1 MIRYGR
7 SKSTGETRSEF
18 RELHRRLANTT
29 QVGISRSG
37 WWQAFVFAVPA
48 NIDRPQ
54 TERSMPMKK
63 FIQSVITALMM
74 IVLMVGL
81 SGCTK
86 EGPVEKAGKKIDK
99 TIEKAGEQIE
109 KAGDKVQDTVK
120 DAKK

>member
-1 MIRYGR
+1 
-7 SKSTGETRSEF
+7 
-18 RELHRRLANTT
+18 
-29 QVGISRSG
+29 
-37 WWQAFVFAVPA
+37 
-48 NIDRPQ
+48 
-54 TERSMPMKK
+54 MKK
-63 FIQSVITALMM
+63 FVQSVITALMM

-109 KAGDKVQDTVK
+109 KAGEKVQDAVK

>member
-1 MIRYGR
+1 MVDQ
-7 SKSTGETRSEF
+7 KSTEEEVRQ
-18 RELHRRLANTT
+18 RLANTT
-29 QVGISRSG
+29 QAGISGGGRG
-37 WWQAFVFAVPA
+37 QAFAFPVPA
-48 NIDRPQ
+48 NIDKPQ

-63 FIQSVITALMM
+63 FVQSVITALMM

-109 KAGDKVQDTVK
+109 KAGEKVQDAVK
-120 DAKK
+120 